1 MDTPS
6 EQDCR
11 IFAEGSAYTNFDST
25 VHDIPHPMPLPGII
39 IFVHGV
45 NSDGEWYEACEQGL
59 CAGLNNR
66 LGRRTD
72 QMKYPG
78 AAAGQLT
85 PARYANELTD
95 DGFIDPD
102 LNPNTFFNGA
112 NSASPVIRFR
122 WGYKASSQELQLFGD
137 SIYLNEKN
145 YWGGGPF
152 ANGCTTLPDLWNEG
166 LSERLFL
173 WMQVQHMNPVNERDV
188 YSCPHRG
195 YFVLAAYRLAKL
207 VEAIRKEQAD
217 VPITIVCHSQGNMI
231 GMAAAFLG
239 DRLPPAKD
247 ADGKTG
253 PCVADN
259 YVLCNAPYSLVANN
273 FAEEW
278 TQQNLVDPLGHTGRQ
293 THAARIATLAAFFD
307 ILRQR
312 RELDTLQTAARIDRR
327 MANPAGGFTAKQDR
341 ADYGVNGSTYG
352 RVTLYC
358 NPHDQVISALTV
370 QGIGWSGIGK
380 RKKFDE
386 IAATR
391 ADGVLVQRVFAQ
403 GVEVGKVDNR
413 GEASKPAKYHYW
425 HDHWRKPEM
434 GSDDF
439 WFPHSKIARYLLD
452 KGLDADQSALAAAC
466 TVVAW
471 PLMALGTAIF
481 RPRVNAVPDKNWEI
495 QITAPSLPAPFLPQ
509 SLRFGQP
516 CINFDQGYDP
526 PGASRDSRRT
536 RGPDEPYAGDRDVPV
551 DGRGSA
557 DEKPTDAAL
566 GNNKDEAALRYEHHA
581 LVRMRAKREKR
592 YKNGDQVVEEDE
604 PEQASAEHKQWR
616 NEVIKKSLLKSV
628 DAVATDHSTIL
639 TNPMH
644 SERAL
649 AYDVA
654 VGVCDISQTVLR
666 KLRQFSDWRFVNE
679 IDMTLEKIFKTHFTI
694 GKIGD
699 QSVNEWINNKS
710 NAAHIP
716 EKIMDAR

>member
-1 MDTPS
+1 MTTTS

-25 VHDIPHPMPLPGII
+25 VHDIPQPLPLPGII

-78 AAAGQLT
+78 PASGQLT
-85 PARYANELTD
+85 PNKYGDELTD
-95 DGFIDPD
+95 DGFISPD
-102 LNPNTFFNGA
+102 LNPNTFFDGA
-112 NSASPVIRFR
+112 SSASPVIRFR

-152 ANGCTTLPDLWNEG
+152 ANGCTALPDLWNEG

-239 DRLPPAKD
+239 DRLPVVTD
-247 ADGKTG
+247 ADGRTG
-253 PCVADN
+253 PCIADN
-259 YVLCNAPYSLVANN
+259 YVLCNPPYSLVAKN

-278 TQQNLVDPLGHTGRQ
+278 TQQNLTDPRGRTGRQ

-307 ILRQR
+307 LLRQR
-312 RELDTLQTAARIDRR
+312 RELDALQTAARIDRL

-341 ADYGVNGSTYG
+341 TVYGINGSTYG

-358 NPHDQVISALTV
+358 NPHDQVISAVTV

-386 IAATR
+386 IAATG

-403 GVEVGKVDNR
+403 GFKVGTV
-413 GEASKPAKYHYW
+413 GPYHYW
-425 HDHWRKPEM
+425 NNHWRKPTA

-439 WFPHSKIARYLLD
+439 WLPHSKVAGYFLD
-452 KGLDADQSALAAAC
+452 KGLEADQSLLASAF
-466 TVVAW
+466 TVIAW
-471 PLMALGTAIF
+471 PVMALSTAIF
-481 RPRVNAVPDKNWEI
+481 RPRVNALPETGWEI
-495 QITAPSLPAPFLPQ
+495 PITAPALPAPFLPQ

-516 CINFDQGYDP
+516 CVNFDQGYDP
-526 PGASRDSRRT
+526 PGASRDAKRT
-536 RGPDEPYAGDRDVPV
+536 RGPDEPYAGDRNVPA
-551 DGRGSA
+551 DGRESA
-557 DEKPTDAAL
+557 NEKPTDAAS

-581 LVRMRAKREKR
+581 LVRMQAKRERR
-592 YKNGDQVVEEDE
+592 YRNGDQVVEEDE
-604 PEQASAEHKQWR
+604 PEKASAEHNKWR
-616 NEVIKKSLLKSV
+616 NNLIKKSLLKSV
-628 DAVATDHSTIL
+628 DAAATDHSTIM

-654 VGVCDISQTVLR
+654 VGVCDISQPTLYDYR
-666 KLRQFSDWRFVNE
+666 LFADWRFQE
-679 IDMTLEKIFKTHFTI
+679 KLDKTDEKIFKMYFI
-694 GKIGD
+694 DGQVDSIPLS
-699 QSVNEWINNKS
+699 QWIKDKKNGVE
-710 NAAHIP
+710 IP
-716 EKIMDAR
+716 IKLIDTR

>member
-1 MDTPS
+1 MATIS
-6 EQDCR
+6 EQDCK

-25 VHDIPHPMPLPGII
+25 TYDIPHPLPLPGIV

-78 AAAGQLT
+78 PASGQLT
-85 PARYANELTD
+85 PASYADELTD
-95 DGFIDPD
+95 EGFIDPN
-102 LNPNTFFNGA
+102 LNPNTFFDGA

-152 ANGCTTLPDLWNEG
+152 ANGCTALPDLWNEG

-173 WMQVQHMNPVNERDV
+173 WMQIQHMNPVNERDV

-239 DRLPPAKD
+239 DRLPVVTD
-247 ADGKTG
+247 ASGRKG

-259 YVLCNAPYSLVANN
+259 YVLCNPPYSLVEKN

-278 TQQNLVDPLGHTGRQ
+278 TQQNLLDPHGRAGRQ

-312 RELDTLQTAARIDRR
+312 RELGALQTAARIDRH
-327 MANPAGGFTAKQDR
+327 MANPVGGFTAKQDR
-341 ADYGVNGSTYG
+341 TDYGINGFTYG

-370 QGIGWSGIGK
+370 QGMGWCGMGEH
-380 RKKFDE
+380 KKNKFCE

-391 ADGVLVQRVFAQ
+391 ANGVLVQRVFAQ
-403 GVEVGKVDNR
+403 GVEVGKL
-413 GEASKPAKYHYW
+413 GTYHYW
-425 HDHWRKPEM
+425 NNHWRKPKA

-439 WFPHSKIARYLLD
+439 WFPHSKVAGYLLD
-452 KGLDADQSALAAAC
+452 KGLEANQSLLASAF

-471 PLMALGTAIF
+471 PVMALGTAIF
-481 RPRVNAVPDKNWEI
+481 RPRVNALPDIDWEI
-495 QITAPSLPAPFLPQ
+495 PITAPKLPAPFLPQ
-509 SLRFGQP
+509 SLRFGRP
-516 CINFDQGYDP
+516 CVNFDQGYDP
-526 PGASRDSRRT
+526 PGAARNANRT
-536 RGPDEPYAGDRDVPV
+536 RHPDEPYAGDSNISG

-566 GNNKDEAALRYEHHA
+566 GKNKDEAALRYEHHA
-581 LVRMRAKREKR
+581 LIRMRAKREKR

-604 PEQASAEHKQWR
+604 PEKASAEYNKWR
-616 NEVIKKSLLKSV
+616 NTVIKKNLLKSV
-628 DAVATDHSTIL
+628 DAAATDHSTIL

-654 VGVCDISQTVLR
+654 LGVCDIPQSTLYDHR
-666 KLRQFSDWRFVNE
+666 LFADWRFLDKL
-679 IDMTLEKIFKTHFTI
+679 DMTEKKIFETHFIDGTI
-694 GKIGD
+694 ASIPL
-699 QSVNEWINNKS
+699 QQWINDKKNGLG
-710 NAAHIP
+710 IP
-716 EKIMDAR
+716 EKIIDIR